1 MDAQSVTERHLF
13 LFGSIINWFARYERL
28 IAQAMAEL
36 AGADYVSVALMTRGL
51 SFEERR
57 RALLSIL
64 RHRKVPMDQCDRVS
78 EYLRIPHKLV
88 TLQEEIVHSVWI
100 VNRELNSVQPDWIL
114 NLPPTVQPW
123 LAAINGGLVEDEAEK
138 VGSTID
144 DLTEVVRSLS
154 LNYCLRRLY

>member
-1 MDAQSVTERHLF
+1 
-13 LFGSIINWFARYERL
+13 
-28 IAQAMAEL
+28 
-36 AGADYVSVALMTRGL
+36 
-51 SFEERR
+51 
-57 RALLSIL
+57 
-64 RHRKVPMDQCDRVS
+64 MDQCDRVS